1 MDIISIKIK
10 KYTKG
15 WLIMNILK
23 EVRLS
28 EKKTIQDLAAAV
40 KVSKRHIAFIE
51 TGKRN
56 PSLEL
61 AFEIAHYFK
70 MSVEEIFLPRNCTD
84 STVK

>member
-1 MDIISIKIK
+1 
-10 KYTKG
+10 
-15 WLIMNILK
+15 MNVLK
-23 EVRLS
+23 EVRIS
-28 EKKTIQDLAAAV
+28 KKKTIEDLADAV
-40 KVSKRHIAFIE
+40 KVSKRHISFIE

-70 MSVEEIFLPRNCTD
+70 MTVDEIFLPRNCTN

>member
-1 MDIISIKIK
+1 
-10 KYTKG
+10 
-15 WLIMNILK
+15 MNVLK

-28 EKKTIQDLAAAV
+28 KKKTIDDLADAV

-70 MSVEEIFLPRNCTD
+70 MTVDEIFLPRKCTN
-84 STVK
+84 STVE

>member
-1 MDIISIKIK
+1 
-10 KYTKG
+10 
-15 WLIMNILK
+15 MNVLK
-23 EVRLS
+23 EVRIS
-28 EKKTIQDLAAAV
+28 KKKTIEDLADAV

-70 MSVEEIFLPRNCTD
+70 MTVDEIFLPRNCTN